1 MATLTIT
8 NVDLADLLIDVEQNQ
23 IQEVPFSGVSGNVAK
38 GTILAR
44 NASTENCV
52 LFVKGGTPTVDDT
65 PVAVLAADLEG
76 HTGGVVKVRAI
87 LGGKVRKEKLIIAA
101 DGDDTNI
108 DEPVKDQLRDYGILA
123 VSVTEQNTLD
133 NQ

>member
-1 MATLTIT
+1 MANLTIT
-8 NVDLADLLIDVEQNQ
+8 NIDLAGLLIDVEQNQ
-23 IQEVPFSGVSGNVAK
+23 IQEVPFSGASGNVAK

-44 NASTENCV
+44 NASTENCPV
-52 LFVKGGTPTVDDT
+52 FLKGGTASVNGT
-65 PVAVLAADLEG
+65 PVAVLAADLV

-108 DEPVKDQLRDYGILA
+108 DEPVKDQLRDYGILPI
-123 VSVTEQNTLD
+123 SVTEQNTLD

>member
-1 MATLTIT
+1 MANMTVT
-8 NVDLADLLIDVEQNQ
+8 NVDLAGLLIDVEQNQ
-23 IQEVPFSGVSGNVAK
+23 IQEVPFSGASGNHAK

-44 NASTENCV
+44 NASTENCPV
-52 LFVKGGTPTVDDT
+52 FLKGGTASVDGT

-101 DGDDTNI
+101 DGDDSNI
-108 DEPVKDQLRDYGILA
+108 DEPVKDQLRDYGILPI
-123 VSVTEQNTLD
+123 SVTEQNTLD